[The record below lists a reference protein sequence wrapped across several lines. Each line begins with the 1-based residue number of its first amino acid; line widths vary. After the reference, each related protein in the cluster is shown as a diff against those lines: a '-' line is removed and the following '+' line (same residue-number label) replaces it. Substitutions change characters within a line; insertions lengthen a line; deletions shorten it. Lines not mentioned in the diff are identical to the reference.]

1 MKKSLLTLLLA
12 VAMAV
17 PVFAADKGAMEV
29 DIKAGIPLS
38 QELKEEVPSKN
49 ETYDVETTFS
59 LGADFFYYIDS
70 NIAIGAGVD
79 HIFSS
84 KVKYGNGYPGED
96 KISYTNIYLQAKYNF
111 VLNNDIFNNIYPIV
125 QLGYGI
131 FSFDVDTKYYVP
143 GTKIEGENGLY
154 CAIGV
159 GTTIKE
165 NFIVELLY
173 SFDYGKTKAKGGYS
187 LYPEIDTTYKILKLN
202 IGYKFNI

>member
-1 MKKSLLTLLLA
+1 MKL
-12 VAMAV
+12 M
-17 PVFAADKGAMEV
+17 M
-29 DIKAGIPLS
+29 
-38 QELKEEVPSKN
+38 LK
-49 ETYDVETTFS
+49 
-59 LGADFFYYIDS
+59 
-70 NIAIGAGVD
+70 
-79 HIFSS
+79 FSS

-154 CAIGV
+154 WAIGV